1 MKEGNEEVVLETKDR
16 QRAEFDR
23 NLEGTEKLE
32 EGKGIIR
39 KMVRKF

>member
-1 MKEGNEEVVLETKDR
+1 MREEKEEVVIETKDR

-32 EGKGIIR
+32 REKE
-39 KMVRKF
+39 